1 MIGGGRL
8 SPLPPPPH
16 SLGPRS
22 GRNSCH
28 GRLGVGPPRQ
38 PDGAEVFHG
47 ERVALRR
54 RSAGELAGEAEGF
67 NLGAGRGATVHPID
81 NLAGAGLTLRVPH
94 GVEPDVPLVLVGD
107 DVGEKLPRS
116 PRETG
121 VGFRRVPVGPRFL
134 HDGAVLVVD
143 AHLHRRPHALRD
155 AGRDALARLHR
166 TVPVDSDEVAL
177 EAEETV
183 GDGGEVR
190 EGDGGGH
197 L

>member
-8 SPLPPPPH
+8 SPLPPPHH
-16 SLGPRS
+16 SLNPKEVI
-22 GRNSCH
+22 
-28 GRLGVGPPRQ
+28 LGIGPPRQ
-38 PDGAEVFHG
+38 PDGTEVFNRQ
-47 ERVALRR
+47 RVTLRR
-54 RSAGELAGEAEGF
+54 GSAGKLAGEAKAL
-67 NLGAGRGATVHPID
+67 NLGAGRGATVDPID
-81 NLAGAGLTLRVPH
+81 NLAGAGLALRVPH

-107 DVGEKLPRS
+107 HVGEKLPRS
-116 PRETG
+116 PRQAR

-134 HDGAVLVVD
+134 HDGSVFVVH

-155 AGRDALARLHR
+155 GGRDALAGLHR
-166 TVPVDSDEVAL
+166 AVPVHADEVAL
-177 EAEETV
+177 EAEEAV